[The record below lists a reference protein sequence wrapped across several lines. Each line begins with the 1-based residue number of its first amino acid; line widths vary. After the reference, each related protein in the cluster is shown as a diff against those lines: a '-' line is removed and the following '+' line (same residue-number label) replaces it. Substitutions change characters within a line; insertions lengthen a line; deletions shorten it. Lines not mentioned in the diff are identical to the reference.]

1 MVYNDG
7 TDDESLDFRVIMP
20 NGRVVYSNPENI
32 IFVGERKKT
41 VERAVEKAKE
51 DDLSKYY
58 DYDCDQSDQLDV
70 GEEKTEEVKYW
81 NWEKKIDSFGVVI
94 VVGIILFVLEVILT
108 WK

>member
-7 TDDESLDFRVIMP
+7 TDDEPLDFRVIMP

-32 IFVGERKKT
+32 IFVGERKKS
-41 VERAVEKAKE
+41 VERAVEKPKE

-58 DYDCDQSDQLDV
+58 DYDCENSDGV
-70 GEEKTEEVKYW
+70 EEEEPVKYW
-81 NWEKKIDSFGVVI
+81 NWEKKVDGLAVMVVI
-94 VVGIILFVLEVILT
+94 AAVLFVLEVILT

>member
-7 TDDESLDFRVIMP
+7 TDDEPLDFRVYTP
-20 NGRVVYSNPENI
+20 DGRVIYSNPENI
-32 IFVGERKKT
+32 IFVGERKKS
-41 VERAVEKAKE
+41 VERPVEKKE

-58 DYDCDQSDQLDV
+58 DYDCENTDGV
-70 GEEKTEEVKYW
+70 EEEEPVKYW

-94 VVGIILFVLEVILT
+94 VVAIILFVLEVILT